1 MHKMAFFLWRMEE
14 DSIAKAIIATEI
26 NIELASQTDQ
36 MGMPEELRK
45 SFLNNSQ

>member
-1 MHKMAFFLWRMEE
+1 MHEMALFLWQMEE

-36 MGMPEELRK
+36 KGMPEELRK
-45 SFLNNSQ
+45 SFLKNSK